1 MNYGHGLDIDREYLE
16 NTYGLFRFDLTPAGS
31 GHPNYS
37 VPRRT
42 DNVYLYLKFDTPKP
56 IVYAEFQNQLEID
69 RNRHLVYDLSQGS

>member
-16 NTYGLFRFDLTPAGS
+16 NAYGLFRFDLTPAAS
-31 GHPNYS
+31 GHPNYL

-56 IVYAEFQNQLEID
+56 IVYAEFQRQLEID
-69 RNRHLVYDLSQGS
+69 RNRRLVYDLSQGS